1 MINAQNPVPARESK
15 TCLILR
21 AVSFLFCAALY
32 LLGAAVCAVA
42 ADPPDLSQLSDEQ
55 KEQGFGQLQKPDP
68 EPPPSPPS
76 NRDKDKRKHHYH
88 PNYIVGAGAG
98 ATGGVI
104 VGNSLRKQRFGNAAD
119 YDINA
124 PVDYNSD
131 LPQVPLQEPPDP
143 SDYYVE
149 DPPPAKLMNFDA
161 VPAGPNIKVDVQSLF
176 ARDLSRFDAQIVD
189 GINTNQLGWSGA
201 TGIEVALRIQRSTPS
216 ELGLQAGFALIGGDD
231 EARSSSAQL
240 LYTKPN
246 IGFAPSPFVSYRDTS
261 LATVEGNLLSP
272 VFPWG
277 QAGLGMRWLHLQD
290 TLENQVL
297 PNGLFQHIETKSNSF
312 VIQFTLEPSL
322 EFKRVRL
329 ESLFQIGVGPV
340 FSKSN
345 TQFQN
350 LVGGPPGLPNEIVLD
365 RVSGTAFFKGQLGL
379 AIPLRHWLVARTG
392 VQLLAQSDTA
402 PAAAQISH
410 TDLAL
415 QRFHLRTES
424 MAIGALFVGIELKR

>member
-1 MINAQNPVPARESK
+1 MINAQNLVPARESM

-21 AVSFLFCAALY
+21 AVSFLLSASLH
-32 LLGAAVCAVA
+32 LLFGGAVCVA
-42 ADPPDLSQLSDEQ
+42 ADPPDLSQLSDAQ
-55 KEQGFGQLQKPDP
+55 KEQGFGQLQAPDP
-68 EPPPSPPS
+68 EPPPSPSPPPH
-76 NRDKDKRKHHYH
+76 RDRDKRKHHYH

-104 VGNSLRKQRFGNAAD
+104 VGNSLRKQSFRSAED
-119 YDINA
+119 YDINS

-131 LPQVPLQEPPDP
+131 LPQVPLQQSPDP
-143 SDYYVE
+143 SEYYVE
-149 DPPPAKLMNFDA
+149 DPPPAKLMNFDG
-161 VPAGPNIKVDVQSLF
+161 VPTRPNIEVDVQALF
-176 ARDLSRFDAQIVD
+176 ARDLSRFDAQVVD

-201 TGIEVALRIQRSTPS
+201 SGIEVALRIQRPT
-216 ELGLQAGFALIGGDD
+216 ELGLEAGFALIGGDD
-231 EARSSSAQL
+231 EARTSSAQL

-246 IGFAPSPFVSYRDTS
+246 IGFAASPFVSYRDTS
-261 LATVEGNLLSP
+261 LATVEGNMLSP

-277 QAGLGMRWLHLQD
+277 QARLGMRWLHVQD

-312 VIQFTLEPSL
+312 LIQLALEPSL

-329 ESLFQIGVGPV
+329 ESLFQIGIGPV

-345 TQFQN
+345 THFRN
-350 LVGGPPGLPNEIVLD
+350 LVGGPPGLPSEIVLD
-365 RVSGTAFFKGQLGL
+365 RASGTVFFKGRLGL
-379 AIPLRHWLVARTG
+379 AIPIRHWLVARTG

-402 PAAAQISH
+402 PASAQISH